1 MIKLL
6 KIQKQKICLY
16 RGTSGFVTKFP
27 TSYENSKL
35 NYINTLFCR
44 SWHNIQEN
52 DKMLY
57 IWGHSHKFQ
66 SNLIKNQI
74 DIFKNYLKDFMQN
87 RRRFSAYDLSED
99 NLDKIEKEIFTKNY
113 KTLLCYGSTLS
124 IISKNLNYKISPI
137 KKILI

>member
-6 KIQKQKICLY
+6 KIQKQKILLIQGDC
-16 RGTSGFVTKFP
+16 GFGLNFQQVMKIQ
-27 TSYENSKL
+27 KL

-66 SNLIKNQI
+66 SNLIKKQI
-74 DIFKNYLKDFMQN
+74 DIFKNYLKI
-87 RRRFSAYDLSED
+87 SC
-99 NLDKIEKEIFTKNY
+99 
-113 KTLLCYGSTLS
+113 KTEEVFCV
-124 IISKNLNYKISPI
+124 
-137 KKILI
+137 